1 MSKLT
6 SEERRSA
13 ANALIAQYGLTAG
26 KRIYTMVTHRS
37 RSGMSRDVRV
47 FVVMPALLR
56 IAKEHVYDGE
66 PQLAEIT
73 MLVARALGM
82 RESEHGIRVGGCGF
96 DAGHHVFHYLV
107 HELSEDPKSFKH
119 ERM

>member
-26 KRIYTMVTHRS
+26 KRVYTMVTHRS

-47 FVVMPALLR
+47 FVVN
-56 IAKEHVYDGE
+56 VYDDE
-66 PQLAEIT
+66 ARLVEIT

-96 DAGHHVFHYLV
+96 DAGHHVFYYLV

>member
-26 KRIYTMVTHRS
+26 KRVYTMVTHRS

-47 FVVMPALLR
+47 FVVN
-56 IAKEHVYDGE
+56 VYDGE
-66 PQLAEIT
+66 ARLAEIT

-82 RESEHGIRVGGCGF
+82 RESEYGIRVGGCGF

-107 HELSEDPKSFKH
+107 HELSEDPESFKH